1 MKKKTNISVQDV
13 RGIRRTPDLIL
24 GDKVV
29 KNVSGDIMD
38 ANATEELVNDKIA
51 EVIGTAPEILDTLG
65 EIVQELET
73 KADKSDLDEKADK
86 SELDSKVDISEL
98 EQYVTHEEL
107 HQILISIEDNY
118 YGIRWTD
125 ANTTPTRIG
134 NDSMHHNLPLQ
145 KQMKRCMLQDDGT
158 VYGYISDVD
167 PTKYTDGRN
176 VDYTGAHGQC
186 MVEIPEYYYDAYTYV
201 DGNDTVHLL
210 LLYPYATSGKKSK
223 KFYVSAFEAASND
236 ADTDASTK
244 KLFSICTTDFT
255 VSNNLVQADD
265 LTYTAQATKYRGG
278 SARTTSTD
286 DDTIKSKLG
295 RPVTNLTR
303 AQFRQRGAARGTGWS
318 QQYWDAYMS
327 IVRLYVVEYCN
338 FNTQAAYNPSLSAE
352 GFKQGGLGDGVS
364 TVSYGDWTSF
374 NGTNPL
380 IPCGITK
387 SLVNETGIIDFK
399 YEATEFGTNAV
410 TLHVP
415 SYRGIENPFAH
426 IWKWTDGLNVN
437 TVDNITS
444 VYTCNDITKFADDTA
459 NNYQLRAEF
468 NAPES
473 GYIKTWNWDE
483 NGDFIPTST
492 GGSASSYLY
501 DHSYWSTGWR
511 VLLSGGGAGDGAHC
525 GWFYFNALYGSG
537 IAATGI
543 GGRLYY
549 TPAE

>member
-1 MKKKTNISVQDV
+1 MKIQLKDNND
-13 RGIRRTPDLIL
+13 DLIL
-24 GDKVV
+24 SKTA
-29 KNVSGDIMD
+29 GDINVYEQL
-38 ANATEELVNDKIA
+38 A
-51 EVIGTAPEILDTLG
+51 G
-65 EIVQELET
+65 
-73 KADKSDLDEKADK
+73 
-86 SELDSKVDISEL
+86 L

-158 VYGYISDVD
+158 VYGYISNVD
-167 PTKYTDGRN
+167 PTKYTDGRS

-201 DGNDTVHLL
+201 DGNDTVHML

-223 KFYVSAFEAASND
+223 KFYASAFEAASND

-244 KLFSICTTDFT
+244 KLFSICTADFT
-255 VSNNLVQADD
+255 VSDNLVQAND

-286 DDTIKSKLG
+286 DDTIKSELG

-364 TVSYGDWTSF
+364 TTDQTTWTNF
-374 NGTNPL
+374 NGRNPL

-399 YEATEFGTNAV
+399 YEATEFSTNAI
-410 TLHVP
+410 TFHVP

-426 IWKWTDGLNVN
+426 IWKWNDGININ
-437 TVDNITS
+437 TVNNITS

-468 NAPES
+468 NKPTD
-473 GYIKTWNWDE
+473 GFIKTWNWDK

-501 DHSYWSTGWR
+501 DYSYWNTGWL
-511 VLLSGGGAGDGAHC
+511 VLRSGGSAYNGAHC
-525 GWFYFNALYGSG
+525 GWFCFFANDGSG
-537 IAATGI
+537 YAYAGI